1 MPDKTGPSNVQSQLT
16 TALDAHS
23 GDPPESSMNSPRVIL
38 VIDDSRLIRQIAEV
52 ALGRVDTW
60 RVVTA
65 ESGHEGLELAAGERP
80 DVVLLDVVMPD
91 LDGPATLQLLRQA
104 AATRDIPVVFLT
116 GKSEDDDR
124 RRFEALGATA
134 VIAKPFNPQTLPEQ
148 VASALGWPA

>member
-1 MPDKTGPSNVQSQLT
+1 MTVSAV
-16 TALDAHS
+16 
-23 GDPPESSMNSPRVIL
+23 PRHVL
-38 VIDDSRLIRQIAEV
+38 VVDDSPLMLRAAQVGLDRLS
-52 ALGRVDTW
+52 GW
-60 RVVTA
+60 RVSTA
-65 ESGHEGLELAAGERP
+65 ASGREGIALATAARP
-80 DVVLLDVVMPD
+80 DAILLDVVMPE
-91 LDGPATLQLLRQA
+91 LDGPGTLHALGEL